1 MEWMLAVSFGE
12 IFLKGKNR
20 HIFYRTAIDNIKR
33 NLRDIPYE
41 EMYSE
46 SSKLY
51 IKADKKDFER
61 IKDNILKVF
70 GIVYVSYVI
79 KTEKNIDDIYKA
91 CKTDLEEYFSD
102 KAYTFKVDT
111 KRTDKSFKYNSPE
124 LSAKIGGF
132 ILRDFPNLKVDVHN
146 PDFKVFIDV
155 KDNVYVYS
163 KRYEGLGGLP
173 IGSSGKGLLLLSGGI
188 DSPVAG
194 FMVAKRGMKID
205 CIHFHSYPFTSKRAF
220 QKAMDL
226 AEIMSAYTGKMK
238 IYSVNLSNIYKAINQ
253 NCERRETTI
262 LSRRFMM
269 RIANKISE
277 SNEYYALITGESL
290 GQVAS
295 QTIESVAVINDSSE
309 RPILR
314 PLIAMDKKDII
325 EISKKIGSYDK
336 SIEPYDDCCSIFAPD
351 NPVTKPKLKFIK
363 MSEEKLDIDTL
374 EDEAIKNMEII
385 EIAWQSEYI
394 AVIYMSRPLS

>member
-20 HIFYRTAIDNIKR
+20 HVFYRTAIDNIKR
-33 NLRDIPYE
+33 NLRDLPYE
-41 EMYSE
+41 KMYSE

-51 IKADKKDFER
+51 IKADKKDFEK

-70 GIVYVSYVI
+70 GISYVAYVI
-79 KTEKNIDDIYKA
+79 KTNKNIEDIYKA
-91 CKTDLEEYFSD
+91 CRIDLEEYFSD
-102 KAYTFKVDT
+102 KPYTFKVET
-111 KRTDKSFKYNSPE
+111 KRTDKSFKYKSPE
-124 LSAKIGGF
+124 LSSKLGGF
-132 ILRDFPNLKVDVHN
+132 ILSDFPNLKVDVHN
-146 PDFKVFIDV
+146 PDFRVFVDV

-163 KRYEGLGGLP
+163 KRFEGLGGLP

-194 FMVAKRGMKID
+194 FMVGKRGMKID
-205 CIHFHSYPFTSKRAF
+205 CIHFHSYPFTSKRAL
-220 QKAMDL
+220 QKALDL
-226 AEIMSAYTGKMK
+226 AEIMSVYTGRMK
-238 IYSVNLSNIYKAINQ
+238 IYSVNLANIYKAINQ
-253 NCERRETTI
+253 NCDRRETTI

-277 SNEYYALITGESL
+277 ENSYQALITGESL

-295 QTIESVAVINDSSE
+295 QTIESVSVINDSSE

-325 EISKKIGSYDK
+325 EISKKIGSYEK

-351 NPVTKPKLKFIK
+351 SPVTKPKLKYIK
-363 MSEEKLDIDTL
+363 KSEENLDIEAL
-374 EDEAIKNMEII
+374 ENEAIRKMEII
-385 EIAWQSEYI
+385 EIAWQNYNQR
-394 AVIYMSRPLS
+394 VVYMSRPLS

>member
-20 HIFYRTAIDNIKR
+20 HVFYRTAIDNIKR

-41 EMYSE
+41 KMYSE

-51 IKADKKDFER
+51 IKADKKDFEK

-70 GIVYVSYVI
+70 GISYVAYVI
-79 KTEKNIDDIYKA
+79 KTNKNIEDIYKA
-91 CKTDLEEYFSD
+91 CRIDLEEYFSD
-102 KAYTFKVDT
+102 KPYTFKVET
-111 KRTDKSFKYNSPE
+111 KRTDKSFKYKSPE
-124 LSAKIGGF
+124 LSSKLGGF

-146 PDFKVFIDV
+146 PDFRVFVDV

-163 KRYEGLGGLP
+163 KRFEGLGGLP

-194 FMVAKRGMKID
+194 FMVGKRGMKID
-205 CIHFHSYPFTSKRAF
+205 CIHFHSYPFTSKRAL
-220 QKAMDL
+220 QKALDL
-226 AEIMSAYTGKMK
+226 AEIMSAYTGRMK
-238 IYSVNLSNIYKAINQ
+238 IYSVNLANIYKAINQ
-253 NCERRETTI
+253 NCDRRETTI

-277 SNEYYALITGESL
+277 ENSYQALITGESL

-295 QTIESVAVINDSSE
+295 QTIESVSVINDSSE

-325 EISKKIGSYDK
+325 EISKKIGSYEK

-351 NPVTKPKLKFIK
+351 SPVTKPKLKYIK
-363 MSEEKLDIDTL
+363 KSEENLDIEAL
-374 EDEAIKNMEII
+374 ENEAISKMEII
-385 EIAWQSEYI
+385 EIAWQNYNKG
-394 AVIYMSRPLS
+394 VVYMSRPLS

>member
-20 HIFYRTAIDNIKR
+20 HVFYRTAIDNIKR

-41 EMYSE
+41 KMYSE

-51 IKADKKDFER
+51 IKADKKDFEK

-70 GIVYVSYVI
+70 GISYVAYVI
-79 KTEKNIDDIYKA
+79 KTNKNIEDIYKA
-91 CKTDLEEYFSD
+91 CRIDLEEYFSD
-102 KAYTFKVDT
+102 KPYTFKVET
-111 KRTDKSFKYNSPE
+111 KRTDKSFKYKSPE
-124 LSAKIGGF
+124 LSSKLGGF

-146 PDFKVFIDV
+146 PDFRVFVDV

-163 KRYEGLGGLP
+163 KRFEGLGGLP

-194 FMVAKRGMKID
+194 FMVGKRGMKID
-205 CIHFHSYPFTSKRAF
+205 CIHFHSYPFTSKRAL
-220 QKAMDL
+220 QKALDL
-226 AEIMSAYTGKMK
+226 AEIMSAYTGRMK
-238 IYSVNLSNIYKAINQ
+238 IYSVNLANIYKAINQ
-253 NCERRETTI
+253 NCDRRETTI

-277 SNEYYALITGESL
+277 ENSYQALITGESL

-295 QTIESVAVINDSSE
+295 QTIESVSVINDSSE

-325 EISKKIGSYDK
+325 EISKKIGSYEK

-351 NPVTKPKLKFIK
+351 SPVTKPKLKYIK
-363 MSEEKLDIDTL
+363 KSEENLDIEAL
-374 EDEAIKNMEII
+374 ENEAISKMEII
-385 EIAWQSEYI
+385 EIA
-394 AVIYMSRPLS
+394 

>member
-20 HIFYRTAIDNIKR
+20 HVFYRTAIDNIKR

-41 EMYSE
+41 KMYSE

-51 IKADKKDFER
+51 IKACKKDFEK

-70 GIVYVSYVI
+70 GISYVAYVI
-79 KTEKNIDDIYKA
+79 KTNKNIEDIYKA
-91 CKTDLEEYFSD
+91 CRIDLKEYFSD
-102 KAYTFKVDT
+102 KPYTFKVET
-111 KRTDKSFKYNSPE
+111 KRTDKSFKYKSPE
-124 LSAKIGGF
+124 LSSKLGGF

-146 PDFKVFIDV
+146 PDFRVFVDV

-163 KRYEGLGGLP
+163 KRFEGLGGLP

-194 FMVAKRGMKID
+194 FMVGKRGMKID
-205 CIHFHSYPFTSKRAF
+205 CIHFHSYPFTSKRAL
-220 QKAMDL
+220 QKALDL
-226 AEIMSAYTGKMK
+226 AEIMSAYTGSMK
-238 IYSVNLSNIYKAINQ
+238 VYSVNLANIYKAINQ
-253 NCERRETTI
+253 NCDRRETTI

-277 SNEYYALITGESL
+277 ENSYQALITGESL

-295 QTIESVAVINDSSE
+295 QTIESVSVINDSSE

-325 EISKKIGSYDK
+325 EISNKIGSYEK

-351 NPVTKPKLKFIK
+351 SPVTKPKLKYIK
-363 MSEEKLDIDTL
+363 KSEENLDIEAL
-374 EDEAIKNMEII
+374 ENEAISKMEII
-385 EIAWQSEYI
+385 EIAWQNDNQG
-394 AVIYMSRPLS
+394 VVYMSRPLS